1 MRELMGLQDEPIE
14 GVRVVINEENMMDVQ
29 AELDGPPGTPYEG
42 GLFRMRLALDS
53 QYPDVAPKGYFL
65 TKIFHPNVSAA
76 GDICVNVLKRD
87 WKPDMGLRHIL
98 LVIRCLLIE
107 PNADSA
113 LNEEAGKLLL
123 EDFDEFARRARLMT
137 GIHAQVSGAGRV
149 AVRGAGGASAPADGG
164 APGGSGARPPPLMAG
179 GGVVYTPL
187 LRARDRSCPSCLAAE
202 GAGDVRGPGGQR
214 TADRVRGQCEHGKWG
229 GGEARG
235 EQGDGGDD
243 GAEEGGQASLT
254 RGGTRA

>member
-179 GGVVYTPL
+179 GGGSYTH
-187 LRARDRSCPSCLAAE
+187 PSCARAI
-202 GAGDVRGPGGQR
+202 APAPPVSPQKGPG
-214 TADRVRGQCEHGKWG
+214 TS
-229 GGEARG
+229 
-235 EQGDGGDD
+235 
-243 GAEEGGQASLT
+243 GGQGGSGPLTVSGANAST
-254 RGGTRA
+254 GSGGAAKPAASKGTAATTARKKAAKRL